1 MNFNEENLPEIL
13 KKDHIFENFVKIV
26 NGKKEP
32 ITLKD
37 LQDGV
42 KDIQLNQ
49 NVPEEVREILEISK
63 KLFIFGYF
71 YYRFFTVS
79 QHYAFLALESAL
91 QNKYKELFDA
101 SDKKLESIN
110 LKDIIDRLVKRGI
123 IAEDKKFL
131 YDAGRDLR
139 NDLSHLAKRKVLTPD
154 AVILE
159 RTAEMINKLYEQKAV

>member
-1 MNFNEENLPEIL
+1 MNPNEENSYEIL

-32 ITLKD
+32 ITLED
-37 LQDGV
+37 LRDGV
-42 KDIQLNQ
+42 KNIQLSQ
-49 NVPEEVREILEISK
+49 NVPDEVKEIFEISK
-63 KLFIFGYF
+63 RLFIFGYF

-91 QNKYKELFDA
+91 RNKYKELFNV
-101 SDKKLESIN
+101 SDKKLEEIN
-110 LKDIIDRLVKRGI
+110 LKNIIDKLAKRGI
-123 IAEDKKFL
+123 IAEDKKSL

-139 NDLSHLAKRKVLTPD
+139 NALSHLTQRKVLTPD

-159 RTAEMINKLYEQKAV
+159 RTAEMINKLFTES